1 MLLPSNIGHSRW
13 ISAMEIY
20 LVLTSLRY
28 VPLWV
33 DLIIMLFFFCTRYR
47 QKLKTEKVQTRSI
60 EVWDFDSI
68 ETLKGCFEV
77 TDWDL
82 FLNGCGNDD
91 DMLNFHVYSVIPVKS
106 VKRYPNINN
115 KPWVT
120 KDLKHCLNLKKNSFY
135 FF

>member
-1 MLLPSNIGHSRW
+1 MLLPSNIGHSHW

-68 ETLKGCFEV
+68 E
-77 TDWDL
+77 
-82 FLNGCGNDD
+82 
-91 DMLNFHVYSVIPVKS
+91 H
-106 VKRYPNINN
+106 
-115 KPWVT
+115 
-120 KDLKHCLNLKKNSFY
+120 
-135 FF
+135 

>member
-1 MLLPSNIGHSRW
+1 M
-13 ISAMEIY
+13 
-20 LVLTSLRY
+20 
-28 VPLWV
+28 
-33 DLIIMLFFFCTRYR
+33 
-47 QKLKTEKVQTRSI
+47 QTRSI

-82 FLNGCGNDD
+82 FLKGCGNDD

-120 KDLKHCLNLKKNSFY
+120 KDLKHCLNLKKK
-135 FF
+135 